1 MQELLP
7 DAKDSETKKNSV
19 KNLLN
24 SRFTFRLWQILVF
37 LFVMTIIITVTGILA
52 AKLGPA
58 SPCYK
63 ISTKE
68 DRGNLT
74 FLPLRHLAFSASIL
88 HSSRSWGSLRPRDTQ
103 CNTKD
108 VLTTHRIRSSLNHHN
123 WMFHFIYKSSLGNLI
138 HCTQWKTEKTRGTFQ
153 SKPRQTASKTRA
165 NNLRVI
171 CKCSIKKTIL

>member
-1 MQELLP
+1 MWLAESSGSLRGAMSTEMMQFDMEEILP
-7 DAKDSETKKNSV
+7 ETKKHGV
-19 KNLLN
+19 KNRLN
-24 SRFTFRLWQILVF
+24 SKFTFRLWQILVF

-88 HSSRSWGSLRPRDTQ
+88 HSPR
-103 CNTKD
+103 
-108 VLTTHRIRSSLNHHN
+108 LLN
-123 WMFHFIYKSSLGNLI
+123 LGNRASNHI
-138 HCTQWKTEKTRGTFQ
+138 PKTTREL
-153 SKPRQTASKTRA
+153 
-165 NNLRVI
+165 N
-171 CKCSIKKTIL
+171 

>member
-1 MQELLP
+1 MWLAESSGSLRGAMSTEMMQFDMEEILP
-7 DAKDSETKKNSV
+7 ETKKHGV
-19 KNLLN
+19 KNRLN
-24 SRFTFRLWQILVF
+24 SKFTFRLWQILVL

-88 HSSRSWGSLRPRDTQ
+88 HSPR
-103 CNTKD
+103 
-108 VLTTHRIRSSLNHHN
+108 LL
-123 WMFHFIYKSSLGNLI
+123 
-138 HCTQWKTEKTRGTFQ
+138 
-153 SKPRQTASKTRA
+153 
-165 NNLRVI
+165 NLRNRASNHI
-171 CKCSIKKTIL
+171 PKTTRELN

>member
-1 MQELLP
+1 MWLAESSGSLLGAMSTDMMQFDMQEILP
-7 DAKDSETKKNSV
+7 ADKDLETKMHGV

-52 AKLGPA
+52 AKFGPA

-74 FLPLRHLAFSASIL
+74 FLPLRQLAFSASIL
-88 HSSRSWGSLRPRDTQ
+88 HSSR
-103 CNTKD
+103 
-108 VLTTHRIRSSLNHHN
+108 ILNLSN
-123 WMFHFIYKSSLGNLI
+123 
-138 HCTQWKTEKTRGTFQ
+138 R
-153 SKPRQTASKTRA
+153 AS
-165 NNLRVI
+165 NHI
-171 CKCSIKKTIL
+171 P